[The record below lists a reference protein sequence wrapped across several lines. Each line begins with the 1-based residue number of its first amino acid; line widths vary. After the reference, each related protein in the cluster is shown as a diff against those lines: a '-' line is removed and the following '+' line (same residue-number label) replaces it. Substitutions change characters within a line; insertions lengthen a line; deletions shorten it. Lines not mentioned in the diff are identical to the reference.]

1 MSRRPQILVVDDEPQ
16 IQRFLKP
23 ALAAAGYD
31 VVRAMDGAEAL
42 AAVRAHAPDVV
53 VLDLGLPDMDGK
65 EVIAFVRRHSET
77 PIIVLS
83 ARGEE
88 REKIAALDLGA
99 DDYVAKPFGIGE
111 LLARI
116 RVALRSAVRGEAVP
130 ATVLTC
136 GDLAVDLDAHRV
148 TRGGEAVKLTP
159 KEFDL
164 LVALLRAGGRVL
176 THRALLARVWGA
188 GHTEDTQYLRVFIGQ
203 LRQKLEVDPAEPTLI
218 MTEPGVGYRMDTD
231 QEAAK
236 EARGEPAPPAPSGA

>member
-1 MSRRPQILVVDDEPQ
+1 MTRRPQILVVDDEPQ

-31 VVRAMDGAEAL
+31 VIRAMDGAEAL

-53 VLDLGLPDMDGK
+53 VLDLGLPDLDGK
-65 EVIAFVRRHSET
+65 EVIGLVRRQCET

-88 REKIAALDLGA
+88 AEKIAALDRGA

-116 RVALRSAVRGEAVP
+116 RVALRAGAGAGEVRASVLSCGE
-130 ATVLTC
+130 
-136 GDLAVDLDAHRV
+136 LAVDIATRRV
-148 TRGGEAVKLTP
+148 TRAGEPIRLTP

-164 LVALLRAGGRVL
+164 LAALMRASGRVL

-188 GHTEDTQYLRVFIGQ
+188 GHTEDTQYLRVFVGQ
-203 LRQKLEVDPAEPTLI
+203 LRQKLERDPAAPMLI
-218 MTEPGVGYRMDTD
+218 LTEPGVGYRMRD
-231 QEAAK
+231 AA
-236 EARGEPAPPAPSGA
+236 EDVAPAAEEDVDADR